1 MVSSPLMPDAAKE
14 FVNVNRDGGVLTAR
28 ITAANIE
35 ESEAVVLFNTVH
47 AAIDQAGQDLQVMV
61 LDLGEV
67 TFINS
72 SGLAACI
79 RLRNDASEHGARA
92 IVYRAREDVT
102 DLFRLV
108 QIDRLF
114 AFACDAQELDNLVSQ

>member
-1 MVSSPLMPDAAKE
+1 MPDAAKE
-14 FVNVNRDGGVLTAR
+14 FVNVIRDGGVLTAR
-28 ITAANIE
+28 ITVPNVE
-35 ESEAVVLFNTVH
+35 EPESIVLFNTVR
-47 AAIDQAGQDLQVMV
+47 AAIDQAGPDLQVMV

-79 RLRNDASEHGARA
+79 RLRNGAAEHGART
-92 IVYRAREDVT
+92 IVYRATDDVT

-108 QIDRLF
+108 QIDRLY
-114 AFACDAQELDNLVSQ
+114 AFAGDAQELDNLVSQ

>member
-1 MVSSPLMPDAAKE
+1 MPDAAKE
-14 FVNVNRDGGVLTAR
+14 CVDVIRDGAVLTAR
-28 ITAANIE
+28 ITVPDVE
-35 ESEAVVLFNTVH
+35 EPESVVFHNTVQ
-47 AAIDQAGQDLQVMV
+47 AAIDEAGPDLEVLV

-79 RLRNDASEHGARA
+79 KLRNGASKHGART
-92 IVYRAREDVT
+92 IVYRATKEVT

-108 QIDRLF
+108 QVDRLY
-114 AFACDAQELDNLVSQ
+114 AFADDAQELENLVSP

>member
-14 FVNVNRDGGVLTAR
+14 FVNVIRDGGVLTAR
-28 ITAANIE
+28 ITAPNVE
-35 ESEAVVLFNTVH
+35 ESEALVLFNTVR
-47 AAIDQAGQDLQVMV
+47 AAIDQAGSDLQVMV

-72 SGLAACI
+72 SGLAVCI
-79 RLRNDASEHGARA
+79 RLRNGAAEHGART

-108 QIDRLF
+108 QVDRLY
-114 AFACDAQELDNLVSQ
+114 AFASDAQELDNLVSQ

>member
-1 MVSSPLMPDAAKE
+1 MPDAAE
-14 FVNVNRDGGVLTAR
+14 NLVDVIRDGGVLTAR
-28 ITAANIE
+28 ITVPNVE
-35 ESEAVVLFNTVH
+35 ESEATVFFNTVR
-47 AAIDQAGQDLQVMV
+47 AAIDQAGPDLQVMV

-79 RLRNDASEHGARA
+79 KLRNGASKHGART
-92 IVYRAREDVT
+92 IVYRATKEVT

-108 QIDRLF
+108 QVDRLY
-114 AFACDAQELDNLVSQ
+114 AFADDAQELENLVSP